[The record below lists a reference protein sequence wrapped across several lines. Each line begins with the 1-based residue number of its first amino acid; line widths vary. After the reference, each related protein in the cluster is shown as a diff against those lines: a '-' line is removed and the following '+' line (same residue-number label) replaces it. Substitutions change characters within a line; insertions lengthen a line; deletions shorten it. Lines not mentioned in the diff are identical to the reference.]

1 MMIRSHRN
9 VVLLF
14 YRWFSFKM
22 YVKIDRYRKYCLLF
36 FQSLSFW
43 LSGFNISL
51 SFNHLQMSKC
61 IFLTLSY
68 YNITI
73 KVAFEWLLI
82 RVQKYEE
89 VLPRLP
95 NQNID
100 VENWWRFKIRN
111 IDQLQCAYVL
121 KDILYCSELTWKS
134 KDIKLAKSDIY
145 GYLQETYIF

>member
-1 MMIRSHRN
+1 
-9 VVLLF
+9 
-14 YRWFSFKM
+14 M

-51 SFNHLQMSKC
+51 PFNHLQMSKC

-73 KVAFEWLLI
+73 KVAFEWLVI

>member
-1 MMIRSHRN
+1 M
-9 VVLLF
+9 
-14 YRWFSFKM
+14 
-22 YVKIDRYRKYCLLF
+22 
-36 FQSLSFW
+36 
-43 LSGFNISL
+43 
-51 SFNHLQMSKC
+51 
-61 IFLTLSY
+61 
-68 YNITI
+68 
-73 KVAFEWLLI
+73 AFEWLVI

-100 VENWWRFKIRN
+100 VENWYRFKIRK

-145 GYLQETYIF
+145 SYLQETYIF